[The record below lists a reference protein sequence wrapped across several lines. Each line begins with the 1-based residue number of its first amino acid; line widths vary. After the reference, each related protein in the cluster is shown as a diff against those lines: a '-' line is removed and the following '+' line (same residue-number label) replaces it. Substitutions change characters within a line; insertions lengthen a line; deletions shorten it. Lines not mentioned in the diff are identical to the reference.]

1 MIKFN
6 NSSARKNLY
15 NARKNFNKK
24 AVTTSTLGFRRGSGK
39 NIYINDVLSNTQ
51 QKLFFLAR
59 KKKVELK
66 WQYVWTFRGQGFMRQ
81 TKETDAIKKIA
92 SMECLSQLTATTTEL
107 KSME

>member
-1 MIKFN
+1 MIKFK

-24 AVTTSTLGFRRGSGK
+24 AVTTSTLGFRGSGK
-39 NIYINDVLSNTQ
+39 NIYINEVLSKTQ

-59 KKKVELK
+59 KKKDELK

-81 TKETDAIKKIA
+81 TKETDAMKKIA
-92 SMECLSQLTATTTEL
+92 STECLSQLTATTTEL
-107 KSME
+107 KNME